1 MTHADLPQPQTFTAE
16 ERRLTLAAVM
26 IVFLLSAMDQTVVS
40 TAMPRIISELNGLN
54 LYAWVTTAYLLTSTI
69 SVPIWGKLGD
79 LFGRKPVLLAS
90 IGIFLAGSWLS
101 GLAGEFGGPHL
112 MGGGMVQLI
121 VFRALQ
127 GLGGGGLF
135 TTAFAIIADLF
146 PPRERGKF
154 AGLFGAVFGFAS
166 ILGPLI
172 GGYFTDH
179 GTVHL
184 GSHVVA
190 GWRWVFYVNLPLS
203 ILSLFMI
210 LVKMPP
216 LEHRLEGKIDW
227 FGALFL
233 VVAFVPLLL
242 ALSFGS
248 KLGWGSPQVVGLF
261 ALSAAG
267 LAAFLFTEM
276 KVSNPILP
284 LDLFKNRVFS
294 AANGAGFLVSMSFLG
309 VVTFLPLYMQL
320 GQGVNATQSG
330 MAMLP
335 LMLGLI
341 TASTVAG
348 RMVSKVGR
356 YKPFMLGGVCLLMLG
371 VFLLTR
377 VTAHTSSLDLA
388 WRMLIVGLG
397 LGPGQSLFGI
407 AAQNA
412 VAVNQIGVATSS
424 NQFFR
429 QIGSTVGVAIFGA
442 VMSHNLS
449 KELGGEHVDL
459 GALEGMALKATAS
472 GQHVAADPMMANAIT
487 HAITGCFMLALFS
500 IAASIV
506 VILLIPEI
514 PLRTLQPRG
523 EPVLVAEDGST
534 PEATP
539 T

>member
-1 MTHADLPQPQTFTAE
+1 LHQTQTFTE
-16 ERRLTLAAVM
+16 DERRLTLAAIM

-40 TAMPRIISELNGLN
+40 TAMPRIISELNGLS

-69 SVPIWGKLGD
+69 SVPIWGKMGD
-79 LFGRKPVLLAS
+79 LFGRKPALLAA
-90 IGIFLAGSWLS
+90 IGLFLAGSWLS
-101 GLAGEFGGPHL
+101 GLAGEFGGPHQ

-154 AGLFGAVFGFAS
+154 AGLFGAVFGFSS

-179 GTVHL
+179 GTIHL

-248 KLGWGSPQVVGLF
+248 KMGWGSAQAIGLF
-261 ALSAAG
+261 ALSAVG
-267 LAAFLFTEM
+267 LAAFLYTETQ
-276 KVSNPILP
+276 VSNPILP
-284 LDLFKNRVFS
+284 LELFRNRVFTF
-294 AANGAGFLVSMSFLG
+294 ANLAGFMISMSFLG

-320 GQGVNATQSG
+320 GQGVNATASG
-330 MAMLP
+330 LSMLP
-335 LMLGLI
+335 LMLGLLV
-341 TASTVAG
+341 ASTLAG
-348 RMVSKVGR
+348 RMVSKTGR
-356 YKPFMLGGVCLLMLG
+356 YRPFMLGGAGLLLLG
-371 VFLLTR
+371 VFLLSR
-377 VTAHTSSLDLA
+377 VTAHTTPLDLA

-412 VAVNQIGVATSS
+412 VPVHQIGVATSS

-442 VMSHNLS
+442 VMSHNLTR
-449 KELGGEHVDL
+449 ELGGGQVDL
-459 GALEGMALKATAS
+459 GALEGMALRATAT
-472 GQHVAADPMMANAIT
+472 GHHVAADPVLAQAIT
-487 HAITGCFMLALFS
+487 HAITGCFLLALVS
-500 IAASIV
+500 IAVSLG
-506 VILLIPEI
+506 VIFMIPEL

-523 EPVLVAEDGST
+523 EPVLVKDDGST
-534 PEATP
+534 PEANP
-539 T
+539 V